1 MNTKEAVKT
10 LTERLQADEGL
21 RLGYQAN
28 IAMAFKDEY
37 KRKRV
42 EKSDINDS
50 DIHEIA
56 NKAADNFLKVWCKN
70 AKQNI

>member
-1 MNTKEAVKT
+1 MNVKEAVKT
-10 LTERLQADEGL
+10 LTIALEADEGL

-37 KRKRV
+37 KRKQV
-42 EKSDINDS
+42 EKSDINDF

-56 NKAADNFLKVWCKN
+56 NKAADNFLKEWCKN